1 MTVLEL
7 ADGMERRGAVLTDD
21 DVRQLA
27 DAMGVEGRL
36 DMEE

>member
-1 MTVLEL
+1 MVEL

-21 DVRQLA
+21 DMRQLA
-27 DAMGVEGRL
+27 DTMGVEGRL